1 MPAVMGM
8 MYMEV
13 QEQLILFYWM
23 RLGAGAFVA
32 LAVLLYV
39 WSVLGPVHEERPA
52 RMDVAPQRPA
62 PAE

>member
-13 QEQLILFYWM
+13 QEQLLLFYWM
-23 RLGAGAFVA
+23 RLGAGAVVA

-52 RMDVAPQRPA
+52 HMAAEPQ

>member
-1 MPAVMGM
+1 M
-8 MYMEV
+8 
-13 QEQLILFYWM
+13 FYWV